1 MVEHNI
7 KEGMVFDFKK
17 LTSPSDSCANAG
29 SSELYYLIST
39 PAIIHMMIEASSKML
54 DDLLPKDYITIGTYV
69 DITHENPTLVGEEI
83 TLSVKVVKI
92 NGNELTLEYTGLD
105 REGIFCK
112 GNYVRRIVNKNK
124 LMENTFKRFSE

>member
-1 MVEHNI
+1 
-7 KEGMVFDFKK
+7 
-17 LTSPSDSCANAG
+17 
-29 SSELYYLIST
+29 
-39 PAIIHMMIEASSKML
+39 ML

-83 TLSVKVVKI
+83 TLSIKVVKI

-105 REGIFCK
+105 RKGIFCK